1 MKIAKKLKLL
11 NFTFGVVGM
20 ILFLIQGQ
28 YMDINYDYLK
38 GMEDGPR
45 MLFRSAHIYF
55 LLASIINL
63 CIGVYWEVRND
74 KLIFIKNII
83 SLIAI
88 ISPIFLLF
96 GFFYEPFMEALS
108 RPYSTMGLYALFGL
122 GILLLIIKLIE
133 SKLFSFKSLKAE
145 ENN

>member
-1 MKIAKKLKLL
+1 MYWYLL
-11 NFTFGVVGM
+11 G
-20 ILFLIQGQ
+20 
-28 YMDINYDYLK
+28 
-38 GMEDGPR
+38 
-45 MLFRSAHIYF
+45 
-55 LLASIINL
+55 
-63 CIGVYWEVRND
+63 ND

-88 ISPIFLLF
+88 ISPTFLFL

-108 RPYSTMGLYALFGL
+108 RPYSRMGLYALFGL